1 MKSIAPSPSPLENA
15 AGLMVPLSVPSLELL
30 DPERLSPA
38 AEESA
43 RELMRQGQSEN
54 TRASYL
60 AAMRYWAAWYGGRF
74 GIPLALPVP
83 VAAVVLFLVDHAERE
98 IPHGRRDRH
107 PHSAEQ
113 DFAASAAA
121 ANGRG
126 SESPEA
132 GTPPGVVRP
141 EPAARPARSTK
152 TTRRRTKL
160 VHDLPDELDE
170 ALVARGF
177 KGKLGPLS
185 LNTLVHRLAVLSK
198 AHQNINVDN
207 PCNHRQVR
215 ELIKNVRSA
224 YAKRGVRPH
233 KQAAL
238 TSEPLEAM
246 LATCDDSPRGKRDRA
261 LLLFAWSSGG
271 RRRSEVSDATMEDL
285 RQVGSRGFL
294 FTLGHS
300 KTNQDGRSD
309 ADKPVT
315 GVAAEA
321 LEAWLEVS
329 GITEGPIFRR
339 VLKSGKVLEEGL
351 APKAVR
357 KIVQERCLKA
367 GLPAEF
373 SAHSLRSGFVTEAG
387 RQKVSPADAMAM
399 TGHRNYETFM
409 GYYQAED
416 PLDSPA
422 GQLMG
427 GRRKSSE

>member
-1 MKSIAPSPSPLENA
+1 MLP
-15 AGLMVPLSVPSLELL
+15 VRVPSLELL
-30 DPERLSPA
+30 DPQHLSQL

-43 RELMRQGQSEN
+43 RELVRQGQSEN
-54 TRASYL
+54 TLASYR
-60 AAMRYWAAWYGGRF
+60 AAMRYWGAWYGARF
-74 GIPLALPVP
+74 GVHLVLPVP
-83 VAAVVLFLVDHAERE
+83 VPAVVQFIVDHAQRE
-98 IPHGRRDRH
+98 VPLGQRGQHADTG
-107 PHSAEQ
+107 EQ
-113 DFAASAAA
+113 DFAAAAVADAEDLNDAGPAEAAPLAGAARRKKSAK
-121 ANGRG
+121 
-126 SESPEA
+126 
-132 GTPPGVVRP
+132 
-141 EPAARPARSTK
+141 AARPARG
-152 TTRRRTKL
+152 RTEL
-160 VHDLPDELDE
+160 VHDLPPDLDQ
-170 ALVARGF
+170 ALVDRGF
-177 KGKLGPLS
+177 KGKSGPLS

-198 AHQNINVDN
+198 AHQNMNAEN

-215 ELIKNVRSA
+215 ELVKNVRSA

-238 TSEPLEAM
+238 TRDPLEAM

-271 RRRSEVSDATMEDL
+271 RRRSEVSEASMEDL
-285 RQVGSRGFL
+285 RQADSRGFL

-300 KTNQDGRSD
+300 KTNQDGRSNT
-309 ADKPVT
+309 DKPVM

-351 APKAVR
+351 SPKAVR
-357 KIVQERCLKA
+357 MIVQERCAKA
-367 GLPAEF
+367 KLTGTF

-387 RQKVSPADAMAM
+387 RQKVSPADAMGM

-416 PLDSPA
+416 PLNSPA
-422 GQLMG
+422 AQLMG
-427 GRRKSSE
+427 GRRDAGEKSN

>member
-1 MKSIAPSPSPLENA
+1 MKSTLPSPSLLANA
-15 AGLMVPLSVPSLELL
+15 LAPAAPVMVPSLELL
-30 DPERLSPA
+30 DPHHLSQL

-43 RELMRQGQSEN
+43 RELVRQGQSEN
-54 TRASYL
+54 TLASYL
-60 AAMRYWAAWYGGRF
+60 AAMRYWGAWYGARF
-74 GIPLALPVP
+74 GANLELPVP
-83 VAAVVLFLVDHAERE
+83 VAAVVQFIVDHAQRE
-98 IPHGRRDRH
+98 VPLGQRGRD
-107 PHSAEQ
+107 AGEKA
-113 DFAASAAA
+113 FAGAALDASAASDLDGPRASVGSAPSRRRRA
-121 ANGRG
+121 AK
-126 SESPEA
+126 
-132 GTPPGVVRP
+132 TPP
-141 EPAARPARSTK
+141 E
-152 TTRRRTKL
+152 RTEL
-160 VHDLPDELDE
+160 VHDLPPELDQ

-177 KGKLGPLS
+177 KGKPGPFS

-198 AHQNINVDN
+198 AHQNMNVDN

-238 TSEPLEAM
+238 TLEPLEAM

-271 RRRSEVSDATMEDL
+271 RRRSEVSDAAMENL
-285 RQVGSRGFL
+285 RKVDGRGFL

-300 KTNQDGRSD
+300 KTNQDGRND

-315 GVAAEA
+315 DEAAEA
-321 LEAWLEVS
+321 LEAWLTVS

-339 VLKSGKVLEEGL
+339 VLKSGKILEEAL
-351 APKAVR
+351 SPKAVR
-357 KIVQERCLKA
+357 KIVQERCEKA
-367 GLPAEF
+367 GLPPKY

-422 GQLMG
+422 GRLMRK
-427 GRRKSSE
+427 RRDK